1 MQGELRKTQT
11 TPVPRGKG
19 RGKEREVVVFSD
31 VEGVPKD
38 CPITKLSLR
47 YPIP

>member
-19 RGKEREVVVFSD
+19 KGKEREVVVFSD
-31 VEGVPKD
+31 MEGVLKD
-38 CPITKLSLR
+38 
-47 YPIP
+47 